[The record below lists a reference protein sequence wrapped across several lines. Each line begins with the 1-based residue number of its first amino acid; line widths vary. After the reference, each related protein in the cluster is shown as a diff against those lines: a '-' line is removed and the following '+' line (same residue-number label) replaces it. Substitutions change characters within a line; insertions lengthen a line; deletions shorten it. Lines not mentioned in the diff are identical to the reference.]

1 MKKKTVILLCVI
13 VILAGLWF
21 WRYTS
26 MNSFYESISLME
38 ERDYQAGE
46 IVPFEDDYI
55 FDKEKA
61 DGYFIRVDGL
71 EIVDFHELC
80 QRNKW
85 SSEDVVG
92 APDRVALVTVTLFN
106 EDNEEDPV
114 TLISFGM
121 HGIDSSA
128 GMNWD
133 LLMMLNPVLEGH
145 YSVRVEKGAQYQ
157 FVLPFNLRERN
168 FSSSTWNNMDSYEWF
183 LRVTAWPTEKDIVI
197 NG

>member
-13 VILAGLWF
+13 VVLAGLWF

-26 MNSFYESISLME
+26 MNAFYESISLME

-46 IVPFEDDYI
+46 FVPFEDDII
-55 FDKEKA
+55 FDKEQA
-61 DGYFIRVDGL
+61 NGYYIRVDSM
-71 EIVDFHELC
+71 EIVDFDELC
-80 QRNKW
+80 RRNQL
-85 SSEDVVG
+85 SSADVPG
-92 APDRVALVTVTLFN
+92 APDRVALVTITLFN

-114 TLISFGM
+114 TLLSFGM
-121 HGIDSSA
+121 HGLDSSA

-145 YSVRVEKGAQYQ
+145 FSVRVEKGSQYQ
-157 FVLPFNLRERN
+157 FVLPYNLRQRN
-168 FSSSTWNNMDSYEWF
+168 FSSSTWNDMENYEWF
-183 LRVTAWPTEKDIVI
+183 LRVTTWPTEKDIAI